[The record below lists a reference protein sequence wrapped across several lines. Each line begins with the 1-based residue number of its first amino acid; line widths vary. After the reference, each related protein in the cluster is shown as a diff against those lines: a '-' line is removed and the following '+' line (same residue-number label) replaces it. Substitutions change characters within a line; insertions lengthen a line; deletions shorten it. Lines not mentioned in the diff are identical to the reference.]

1 MTRYDDAIRGALSA
15 DDLKLYDALGRR
27 ENPVQGAFAMLSGEN
42 RWFAIGGWIM
52 GFAML
57 AVAVYAAT
65 RFAEA
70 ETTRAMVGWAAG
82 AVSALF
88 ALGFI
93 KMWFFLEIQKDAV
106 LRALKRLELQVAA
119 RRQA

>member
-42 RWFAIGGWIM
+42 RWFAIGGWVM

>member
-1 MTRYDDAIRGALSA
+1 MTRYDDAVRGALSA
-15 DDLKLYDALGRR
+15 DDLKLYDALGRS
-27 ENPVQGAFAMLSGEN
+27 ENPIKGAFAMLSGEN
-42 RWFAIGGWIM
+42 RLFAIGGWVM

-57 AVAVYAAT
+57 AVAAYAAT

-82 AVSALF
+82 AVIALF

-106 LRALKRLELQVAA
+106 LRALKRLELQLAA
-119 RRQA
+119 RHQT